1 MTTIT
6 PIMVKELRERT
17 GAAVM
22 ACKKALQET
31 NGDMEAAIDL
41 LRKAGDAKA
50 AKRAGKTAA
59 EGVIVIAISKDQKK
73 GFMAE
78 VNSETD
84 FVARD
89 TNFMAF
95 ASKVAERGLAEG
107 VSDVAA
113 TLALPIEPNSSS
125 TIEDERKAL
134 VNRIGENI
142 QIRRVASLSSDG
154 VVGHYSHGGRIG
166 VLLALDVPN
175 PELAKGLAMHV
186 AAFNPQAV
194 SANQVSTEFVEKEK
208 EIFLAR
214 AQETGK
220 PANIIEKMV
229 KGQVEKLLK
238 EVSLEGQSFVK
249 DPEKLVGDL
258 LKAEKAKVL
267 AFLRFEVGEGV
278 EKESQNFAD
287 EVMAQ
292 VQGNR

>member
-41 LRKAGDAKA
+41 LRKAGYAKA
-50 AKRAGKTAA
+50 VKRAGKTAA

-95 ASKVAERGLAEG
+95 ASKVAERGLVEG

-125 TIEDERKAL
+125 IIEEERKAL

-142 QIRRVASLSSDG
+142 QIRRVGSLSSDG
-154 VVGHYSHGGRIG
+154 VMGHYNHGGRIG
-166 VLLALDVPN
+166 VLLALDVLN

-220 PANIIEKMV
+220 PENIIEKMV

-238 EVSLEGQSFVK
+238 EVSLEGQFYVK
-249 DPEKLVGDL
+249 DPEKLLGDL

>member
-1 MTTIT
+1 
-6 PIMVKELRERT
+6 
-17 GAAVM
+17 
-22 ACKKALQET
+22 
-31 NGDMEAAIDL
+31 
-41 LRKAGDAKA
+41 
-50 AKRAGKTAA
+50 
-59 EGVIVIAISKDQKK
+59 
-73 GFMAE
+73 
-78 VNSETD
+78 
-84 FVARD
+84 
-89 TNFMAF
+89 
-95 ASKVAERGLAEG
+95 
-107 VSDVAA
+107 
-113 TLALPIEPNSSS
+113 
-125 TIEDERKAL
+125 
-134 VNRIGENI
+134 
-142 QIRRVASLSSDG
+142 
-154 VVGHYSHGGRIG
+154 
-166 VLLALDVPN
+166 
-175 PELAKGLAMHV
+175 MHV

>member
-1 MTTIT
+1 
-6 PIMVKELRERT
+6 
-17 GAAVM
+17 
-22 ACKKALQET
+22 
-31 NGDMEAAIDL
+31 
-41 LRKAGDAKA
+41 
-50 AKRAGKTAA
+50 
-59 EGVIVIAISKDQKK
+59 
-73 GFMAE
+73 
-78 VNSETD
+78 
-84 FVARD
+84 
-89 TNFMAF
+89 
-95 ASKVAERGLAEG
+95 
-107 VSDVAA
+107 
-113 TLALPIEPNSSS
+113 
-125 TIEDERKAL
+125 
-134 VNRIGENI
+134 
-142 QIRRVASLSSDG
+142 
-154 VVGHYSHGGRIG
+154 
-166 VLLALDVPN
+166 LDVSN
-175 PELAKGLAMHV
+175 TELAKGLAMHV

>member
-41 LRKAGDAKA
+41 LRKAGDAKS
-50 AKRAGKTAA
+50 AKRAGKRAA
-59 EGVIVIAISKDQKK
+59 EGVIAIAISKDQKK

-89 TNFMAF
+89 TNFIAF

-113 TLALPIEPNSSS
+113 MLALPIEPNSSS
-125 TIEDERKAL
+125 IIEDERKAF
-134 VNRIGENI
+134 VNRVGENI

-154 VVGHYSHGGRIG
+154 VVGHYIHGGRIG
-166 VLLALDVPN
+166 VLLVLDVPN
-175 PELAKGLAMHV
+175 LELAKGLAMHV

-208 EIFLAR
+208 EIFLVR

-238 EVSLEGQSFVK
+238 EISLEGQSYVK